1 MSDAT
6 KPQNRQESQ
15 AAQEKPT
22 QDKAAQQRGPRL
34 TRRSLLKSAGAAVA
48 AAGGAS
54 LLSSCEIQAP
64 RLPAQVIAPA
74 DPNIITSI
82 PSTGLGAT
90 ELPAAFYQARLGEA
104 RTLQY
109 FKPHEARTVEA
120 ITARIMPGDPDD
132 PGARE
137 AGVVYYIDGVLA
149 SELGYGQPT
158 YREPPYAMGYD
169 EDDPPTQAELDA
181 HYGVIWLPNDQL
193 ERYGYQSIVTPRET
207 YRMGLAALDRYA
219 NAQFSSNF
227 VDLGESDQDAIVEAL
242 ANGEAEGFDDPT
254 AEDFFDILREHTIEG
269 MFSDPIYGGNRD
281 MVGWRLVG
289 YPGSQRG
296 YTAREMKTEGH
307 QREPQSL
314 LSLHHYR
321 PGVTTDPNVV
331 LPIQGSQQ
339 VAP

>member
-1 MSDAT
+1 MSDQT
-6 KPQNRQESQ
+6 KPQGKRERGETEE
-15 AAQEKPT
+15 AASRKG
-22 QDKAAQQRGPRL
+22 GPRL
-34 TRRSLLKSAGAAVA
+34 TRRSLLKSAGAVVA
-48 AAGGAS
+48 AAGSAS
-54 LLSSCEIQAP
+54 MLSGCEIAPP
-64 RLPAQVIAPA
+64 RLPFQDAAPV

-82 PSTGLGAT
+82 PAT
-90 ELPAAFYQARLGEA
+90 LSGRELPAVFYEASLGEA
-104 RTLQY
+104 RTLEF

-137 AGVVYYIDGVLA
+137 AGAVYYIDGVLA

-169 EDDPPTQAELDA
+169 EDDPPSQAEMDA
-181 HYGVIWLPNDQL
+181 NFGVIWLPKDQL
-193 ERYGYQSIVTPRET
+193 ERYGYQSIVTPREA

-219 NAQFSSNF
+219 NAEFGGNF
-227 VDLGESDQDAIVEAL
+227 VELGESDQDAVVEAM

-254 AEDFFDILREHTIEG
+254 AEEFFEMLREHTIEG
-269 MFSDPIYGGNRD
+269 MFSDPIYGGNRN
-281 MVGWRLVG
+281 MAGWRLVG